1 MNFQH
6 TSGTWANSLQE
17 MRWVWLLTG
26 EKVTLCP
33 QRLLMMSR
41 SARIKLAAGA
51 DADENKGEKTRRENK
66 QTSSRPPFN
75 SIWSTLHFSLPPRVS
90 SDTHV
95 QLEPNYTELHLSSHM
110 WKSLLHIEARL
121 LVMMSSLITDLCFCH
136 FTGLLTFMCW
146 SNYLLWL
153 SCQSIECN
161 NWCYETM
168 PPIKPQSNSRS
179 SGLVRQVR
187 HKPWKREERL
197 IGKLLKWEKWRAE
210 F

>member
-1 MNFQH
+1 MTADRWEGH
-6 TSGTWANSLQE
+6 TLSTALANDVAERQNKAGCE
-17 MRWVWLLTG
+17 CWRRQ
-26 EKVTLCP
+26 K
-33 QRLLMMSR
+33 QR
-41 SARIKLAAGA
+41 K
-51 DADENKGEKTRRENK
+51 KTKRENK
-66 QTSSRPPFN
+66 QTLSCLPFN
-75 SIWSTLHFSLPPRVS
+75 SIWFHTLRSTLHFSLPPWVI

-95 QLEPNYTELHLSSHM
+95 QLEPNYPELHLSLTHM

-153 SCQSIECN
+153 SCQSIEYN

-168 PPIKPQSNSRS
+168 QLIKPQSNTRN

-187 HKPWKREERL
+187 HKLWKREERL
-197 IGKLLKWEKWRAE
+197 IGKLLQMGEMESSCVFHCKGRRL
-210 F
+210 